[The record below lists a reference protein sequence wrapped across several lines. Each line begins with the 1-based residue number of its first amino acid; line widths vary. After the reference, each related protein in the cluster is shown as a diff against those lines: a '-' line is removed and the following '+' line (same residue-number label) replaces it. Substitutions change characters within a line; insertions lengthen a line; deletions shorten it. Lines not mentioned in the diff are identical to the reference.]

1 MGRIDRCLN
10 CQEEKEI
17 LAHSLCATCYRR
29 DERATKRVADAA
41 TTPDKH
47 IGGLSKDLVA
57 LDHSRNLLLAA
68 LHKLNASRAQ
78 VLQILDTMAPNL
90 EPLRFMDWCA
100 SLPDVDRVRKL
111 NTEQQEAAEQFNP
124 ERLNT
129 EQSLVPEQFS
139 TEHLNTE
146 QTETPFSVQESE
158 PEPVTAELEQT
169 PVFNVQDILPS
180 RRSRR
185 STPARAKAAA
195 K

>member
-29 DERATKRVADAA
+29 DERATKRAADAVEI
-41 TTPDKH
+41 PDKH

-78 VLQILDTMAPNL
+78 VLHILDTLSPNL
-90 EPLRFMDWCA
+90 EPLRFMEHK
-100 SLPDVDRVRKL
+100 PETL
-111 NTEQQEAAEQFNP
+111 NAEQPSTAEQFNP
-124 ERLNT
+124 ERPNT
-129 EQSLVPEQFS
+129 EHSVEPEQFS
-139 TEHLNTE
+139 AEHLNTE
-146 QTETPFSVQESE
+146 QTETPFSVQKSE
-158 PEPVTAELEQT
+158 PEPVTDEPEHVTAL
-169 PVFNVQDILPS
+169 NVQPEKPKRARPS
-180 RRSRR
+180 RRGSRSSR
-185 STPARAKAAA
+185 AA